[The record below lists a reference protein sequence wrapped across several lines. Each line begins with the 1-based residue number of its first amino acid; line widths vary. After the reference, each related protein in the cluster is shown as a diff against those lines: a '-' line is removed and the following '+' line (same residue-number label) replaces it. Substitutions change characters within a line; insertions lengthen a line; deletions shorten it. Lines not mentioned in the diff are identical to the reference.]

1 MRSKG
6 QIMNTKYLSKMTY
19 WPCYIIIYIFSIF
32 LTFYYLCINLWF
44 RNPIEIY
51 EVLLYAS
58 TNKFSFITND
68 IKTNFSSTYTFYNI
82 LLGLSAV
89 YLYVQ
94 IIPLFIY
101 VNKDSMSNSFD
112 CFDIHHFFDT
122 MHYLWCLG
130 PSWLSSYGSWIYS
143 YLWNRCISPQTLWV
157 WIPLRRGVLD
167 TTLCDKVC
175 QWLATGQ
182 WFSLGAPVS
191 STKKTDCHDIAEILL
206 KVVLKHHNPN
216 WIMSCHYVDFIKIVF
231 WHSRWKIHWHID
243 YKHTKMTE
251 TLFNCM

>member
-51 EVLLYAS
+51 EVLLYTS
-58 TNKFSFITND
+58 TNKFSFIAND

-101 VNKDSMSNSFD
+101 VNKDSISKQHLNPIICCKLLITLLVSSNSSVF
-112 CFDIHHFFDT
+112 
-122 MHYLWCLG
+122 
-130 PSWLSSYGSWIYS
+130 
-143 YLWNRCISPQTLWV
+143 
-157 WIPLRRGVLD
+157 
-167 TTLCDKVC
+167 
-175 QWLATGQ
+175 
-182 WFSLGAPVS
+182 
-191 STKKTDCHDIAEILL
+191 LL
-206 KVVLKHHNPN
+206 FTA
-216 WIMSCHYVDFIKIVF
+216 SIV
-231 WHSRWKIHWHID
+231 
-243 YKHTKMTE
+243 
-251 TLFNCM
+251 